1 MTAGMGAARLA
12 AVRGAARQLLLVVLI
27 NVPTVSFGLALG
39 WVSLASGESGEG
51 AVVAAV
57 TTFAASLLGVP
68 LSAHA
73 LTYGSKFAVI
83 ATSATFVACWALKL
97 SGGAWCVLAARV
109 AAGLGA
115 AATWG
120 QAPLLAQEMCSA
132 RWRGAAAA
140 ALVPAHNLGVLLMY
154 LAAQAR
160 LPHATVLWWCL
171 ALSVVHCFAF
181 LLMPESPAFLAASGK
196 LEAAERALRWLRGAP
211 AAATLRDELATLP
224 APDAGGTS
232 WYALAKDMM
241 SDKCRRRA
249 FLIGGFAV
257 VGQEMC
263 GVLALLQYAER
274 VFLLVQDA
282 GGDAGGDG
290 TRAGSLAADNVTHA
304 VVAERVLVSPAG
316 HAVILG
322 AVQLAASVAGLYL
335 VERLGRRPMI
345 VWSGVTTGL
354 GLALGAALLP
364 LRPLAV
370 LGGVAP
376 AGLALAVA
384 VAADSAGLQPAP
396 YALLADMFNYKYR
409 GCAVLLVTAAGCVAN
424 ALEAAAFPLAAA
436 LGGLRVA
443 LALAAALTLA
453 YAGVAHCLV
462 PETRRRTPR
471 EIYAALC
478 PPSSDK
484 RTHLR
489 NLPRFNIFTLKDT
502 FSSCRIEKGDG
513 YVNGDI
519 DSKGKKINKEH
530 DANVKK
536 VKEDTT
542 TTGDGC
548 EVAGRGAA
556 DCVVSVLGGS
566 GDVDSTDLFR
576 NLYLKPTFLQPRTLR
591 LLDRRVAVVSS
602 PRRLRASYAVQTRGS
617 EPGRITLAHS
627 LCAGEATAGVRR
639 VVREARRCEAVRGG
653 AGVCL
658 TVKAQCCVGVA

>member
-12 AVRGAARQLLLVVLI
+12 AARGAARQLLLVVLI

-39 WVSLASGESGEG
+39 WVSLASGESGDGAAG

-73 LTYGSKFAVI
+73 LTYGRKFAVI

-97 SGGAWCVLAARV
+97 WGGAWCVLAARV

-132 RWRGAAAA
+132 GWRGAAAA

-171 ALSVVHCFAF
+171 GLSVVHCFAF

-196 LEAAERALRWLRGAP
+196 LDDAERALRWLRGAP
-211 AAATLRDELATLP
+211 AAATLRDELASLP
-224 APDAGGTS
+224 APDTDGSS

-241 SDKCRRRA
+241 SDNCRRRA

-282 GGDAGGDG
+282 GGDG
-290 TRAGSLAADNVTHA
+290 TRSGTLAAINVTLA
-304 VVAERVLVSPAG
+304 VSAEPVLVSPAG

-322 AVQLAASVAGLYL
+322 AVQLAASIAGLYL

-376 AGLALAVA
+376 AGLALAAA
-384 VAADSAGLQPAP
+384 VAADSVGLQPAP

-436 LGGLRVA
+436 LGGLRGA

-453 YAGVAHCLV
+453 YAGAAHCLV
-462 PETRRRTPR
+462 PETRRRTPLQ
-471 EIYAALC
+471 IYAALC
-478 PPSSDK
+478 PSNSDK
-484 RTHLR
+484 QTHRRILA
-489 NLPRFNIFTLKDT
+489 RFNIFRLKDT
-502 FSSCRIEKGDG
+502 TGNSSIEKGEG
-513 YVNGDI
+513 YMNGDI
-519 DSKGKKINKEH
+519 DSKVKKMNKEH

-536 VKEDTT
+536 VKEDAKAK
-542 TTGDGC
+542 GDGC
-548 EVAGRGAA
+548 GVAGRGAA
-556 DCVVSVLGGS
+556 DCVVSVLGAG
-566 GDVDSTDLFR
+566 GGAGADSTDL
-576 NLYLKPTFLQPRTLR
+576 
-591 LLDRRVAVVSS
+591 
-602 PRRLRASYAVQTRGS
+602 
-617 EPGRITLAHS
+617 
-627 LCAGEATAGVRR
+627 
-639 VVREARRCEAVRGG
+639 
-653 AGVCL
+653 
-658 TVKAQCCVGVA
+658 